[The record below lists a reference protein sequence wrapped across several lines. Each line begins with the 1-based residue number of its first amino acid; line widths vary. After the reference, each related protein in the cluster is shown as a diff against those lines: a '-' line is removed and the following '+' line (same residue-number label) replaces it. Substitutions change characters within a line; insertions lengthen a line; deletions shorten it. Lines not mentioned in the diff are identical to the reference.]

1 MSGTQGREHYCLP
14 LRLGCSLISAGLARK
29 LRDKPGL
36 LSGAEVT
43 LLMSLPLAFVAETQ
57 R

>member
-1 MSGTQGREHYCLP
+1 MNGTQGREHYCLP